1 MTMAANAPSSPAAP
15 PLSYRIETVVIR
27 MTLPPERQADTP
39 QQLHLSG
46 TGSATLER
54 QGQRQPFSH
63 TPQAQVAVLDALYR
77 LQFFSL
83 PTHAST
89 RFSVVLRDDGTVL
102 TQAMRQTDAP
112 TGRVCVSIAAYEKCV
127 TFSTTEP
134 SALGQLVERTFA
146 DAQQRAVKP

>member
-1 MTMAANAPSSPAAP
+1 MTMAANAPSSPAGP

-27 MTLPPERQADTP
+27 MTLPPERQADPP

-63 TPQAQVAVLDALYR
+63 TPRAQVAVLDALYR
-77 LQFFSL
+77 LQFFSM

-102 TQAMRQTDAP
+102 TQAMRQADAP

-127 TFSTTEP
+127 TFSTAEP
-134 SALGQLVERTFA
+134 SALGQLVERSFA